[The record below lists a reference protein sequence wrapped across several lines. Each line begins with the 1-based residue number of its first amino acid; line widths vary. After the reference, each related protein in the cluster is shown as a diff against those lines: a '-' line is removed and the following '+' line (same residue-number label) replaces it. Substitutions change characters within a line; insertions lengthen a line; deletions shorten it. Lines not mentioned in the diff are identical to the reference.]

1 MKPIP
6 TRRVALALALVVC
19 SSAPRLAIAQGGTPA
34 VRSVSLEE
42 ALRLAASTSEA
53 VRIARAGVTRASGQQ
68 YQARSQWLPQ
78 LNGTVGYTRTLK
90 SQFQGLGG
98 STTPDTTTP
107 PPPALC
113 SPFIAPDATQA
124 ERDAALAQA
133 ISCPSSGGGFDF
145 SKTGFGAAN
154 QWVLGLQLS
163 QNVFTFGR
171 IAGQNTA
178 ANASRRAAEV
188 EVTAQNAQ
196 LALDVTQAY
205 FDAALAER
213 LVSIAQT
220 SLQQTE
226 EVLRQT
232 RLARQVGNQS
242 EFDLLRAQVTRD
254 NQVPVLIQ
262 RQSDRQVA
270 FLRLKQLLDIPL
282 DDSLTL
288 TTPIEQAQGPII
300 PAVEVNG
307 TSLAAALP
315 DTIVGD
321 RAPVRQSEANVRA
334 QEGLLRAA
342 RAERFPQIAITSGY
356 QRLYFPTD
364 PLPNFSEYRQNWTVG
379 VSAAIPLFSGGR
391 IHGDELIAR
400 ANLEEAQAR
409 MQQTRELA
417 ALDTRVAYN
426 AYQQAEAAFR
436 ASQGTAEQA
445 ERAYSID
452 QIRYREGLS
461 TQTDLSQSRLLLEQ
475 AVVNRVS
482 AARDLAIAR
491 MRLALLRDLPLQL
504 GGSSSAASQARGGV
518 SGGTQQQQ
526 TQPQQQ
532 RATTQSAAASAG
544 GQLGGSSIP

>member
-1 MKPIP
+1 
-6 TRRVALALALVVC
+6 
-19 SSAPRLAIAQGGTPA
+19 
-34 VRSVSLEE
+34 
-42 ALRLAASTSEA
+42 
-53 VRIARAGVTRASGQQ
+53 
-68 YQARSQWLPQ
+68 
-78 LNGTVGYTRTLK
+78 
-90 SQFQGLGG
+90 
-98 STTPDTTTP
+98 
-107 PPPALC
+107 
-113 SPFIAPDATQA
+113 
-124 ERDAALAQA
+124 
-133 ISCPSSGGGFDF
+133 
-145 SKTGFGAAN
+145 
-154 QWVLGLQLS
+154 
-163 QNVFTFGR
+163 
-171 IAGQNTA
+171 
-178 ANASRRAAEV
+178 
-188 EVTAQNAQ
+188 
-196 LALDVTQAY
+196 
-205 FDAALAER
+205 
-213 LVSIAQT
+213 
-220 SLQQTE
+220 
-226 EVLRQT
+226 
-232 RLARQVGNQS
+232 
-242 EFDLLRAQVTRD
+242 VTRD

-364 PLPNFSEYRQNWTVG
+364 PFPNLNEYRQNWTVG
-379 VSAAIPLFSGGR
+379 ISAAISLFSGGR

-400 ANLEEAQAR
+400 ANLDEAQAR

-426 AYQQAEAAFR
+426 TYQQAEAAFR

-491 MRLALLRDLPLQL
+491 MRLALLRDLPLQF
-504 GGSSSAASQARGGV
+504 GGSASAASQARGGAT
-518 SGGTQQQQ
+518 GGLQQQQ